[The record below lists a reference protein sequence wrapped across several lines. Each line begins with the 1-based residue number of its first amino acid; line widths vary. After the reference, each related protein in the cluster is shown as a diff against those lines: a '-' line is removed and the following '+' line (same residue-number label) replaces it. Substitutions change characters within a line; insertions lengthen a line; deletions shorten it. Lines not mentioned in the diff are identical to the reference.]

1 MKKFLSTTAGKLTFN
16 VIVISLLLLL
26 FAIYTVISICSNKNK
41 SVEFSQQLLP
51 SASAVAKLYNEVSNS
66 KMLIKNWVFIDK
78 KEGTP
83 DKKKLILIHDSIYP
97 ALKADFAKLSPNW
110 DKKERDLLDSSLKE
124 IDILFDKHNSLI
136 MQKLNNF
143 DAYQDFMITA
153 EVQMLVEDGG
163 EVMILTDNILNKLK
177 KIDAEFQINL
187 KEQTNDMAS
196 SLSMLNFILIILF
209 IIIITI
215 SIGLSITI
223 KNKISQTIQAILDEV
238 DKITVNVTEGKLE
251 KRGDISNV
259 DLEFQSIIM
268 KYNDSLDAVI
278 TPLRTTAYYIDRISK
293 GDMPAVI
300 LEDYKGD
307 FNDIKNNLNK
317 CIVSIKA
324 LIDETVVL
332 TDGVQ
337 AGDITSRANVEK
349 HQGDFRRI
357 VEGINETIEAFS
369 TPLYLSAGFIE
380 QIAKGQIP
388 EVVQY
393 NYKGDLLVVKDNMDK
408 CIDGLQGL
416 ITVNKVLQK
425 LAVNDFTN
433 KIEGEYNGIYAEV
446 AFATNGVTDRLIN
459 IQNTFMNI
467 SNGDFSDLANYKA
480 IGQRSTNDHI
490 IPNIIVTI
498 ETIQSIVN
506 ILDDYITFF
515 AMGEIDKINLDES
528 RFRGAYKNIVSGL
541 NKSAQTI
548 VSPLKETATVMS
560 NIAKGDISKR
570 VDGFCF
576 GIFDTLKQSANKI
589 IEANEQL
596 VQQTKLIADGELNV
610 DLVVRSNNDE
620 LVKALQLMV
629 KSMQEITNKAKLVA
643 DGDLTIELQKRSDND
658 ELMAAISNMVKSI
671 ASTVIQVQQAADS
684 IGDASQQMSSNS
696 QQVSDGASQ
705 QASAAEQV
713 SSSMEEMAS
722 NIQQNTDNA
731 QQTEKIATK
740 AAEDILEGSKNVN
753 MTVIVMK
760 KIAEKVSIIGDIA
773 FQTNIL
779 ALNAAV
785 EAARAGEHGKG
796 FAVVAAEVRKL
807 AERSHI
813 AAGEINELTK
823 SSVDVADKAGKLLE
837 AIVPNIQKTAKL
849 VQEITAAS
857 IEQNSG
863 ANQINNAINQ
873 LNKVTQQNAASAEE
887 MATSSE
893 ELSTQAD
900 DLIGLVDIF
909 KVEGQKAKQ
918 HAIAPKKMLSSPIK
932 QSTQSFKKPVNKHV
946 GVEKKGALIDLDSEI
961 TDNDFE
967 RF

>member
-16 VIVISLLLLL
+16 VIVISVLLIL
-26 FAIYTVISICSNKNK
+26 FAIYTVISIGSNKNK

-97 ALKADFAKLSPNW
+97 ALKKEFAQLSPNW
-110 DKKERDLLDSSLKE
+110 NQKERDLLDSSMKE
-124 IDILFDKHNSLI
+124 IDVLFEKHNSLI

-163 EVMILTDNILNKLK
+163 EIMILTDNILNKLK

-196 SLSMLNFILIILF
+196 SLSMLNIILIGLF
-209 IIIITI
+209 IFIIAI

-223 KNKISQTIQAILDEV
+223 KNKIAQTIQAILNEV
-238 DKITVNVTEGKLE
+238 NKITSNITEGKLDE
-251 KRGDISNV
+251 RGNIANV
-259 DLEFQSIIM
+259 DFEFQSIII
-268 KYNDSLDAVI
+268 KYNESLDSVI

-300 LEDYKGD
+300 VEDYKGD

-337 AGDITSRANVEK
+337 AGDITSRANIDK

-357 VEGINETIEAFS
+357 VEGINETIDAFS

-393 NYKGDLLVVKDNMDK
+393 NYKGDLLVFKENMDK

-416 ITVNKVLQK
+416 IAVNKILQK
-425 LAVNDFTN
+425 LAVNDYTN

-446 AFATNGVTDRLIN
+446 ASATNGVTDRLRN
-459 IQNTFMNI
+459 IQNTFINI

-480 IGQRSTNDHI
+480 IGQRSANDHI
-490 IPNIIVTI
+490 IPNIIITI

-528 RFRGAYKNIVSGL
+528 RFSGAYKNIVSGL

-548 VSPLKETATVMS
+548 VAPLKETAEIMS

-576 GIFDTLKQSANKI
+576 GIFDTLKQSANRI

-643 DGDLTIELQKRSDND
+643 DGDLTVELQKRSDND

-900 DLIGLVDIF
+900 DLRGLVDIF

-918 HAIAPKKMLSSPIK
+918 HSIAPKKMLSSPTK
-932 QSTQSFKKPVNKHV
+932 QSTHSFKKPINKHD
-946 GVEKKGALIDLDSEI
+946 GVEKKGALIDLDSDI